1 MTSAGHRCR
10 GCNIKMNNF
19 EKMKLCYTDV
29 LDTACDLSGMLNAEN
44 DINAFGD
51 ILDALDKSTVILKR
65 LGDTVLIEQV
75 EQKEGDGEE

>member
-1 MTSAGHRCR
+1 MS
-10 GCNIKMNNF
+10 NF

-29 LDTACDLSGMLNAEN
+29 LNTACDLSCMLNAEN

-65 LGDTVLIEQV
+65 LGDTVLIEHV
-75 EQKEGDGEE
+75 EQKEGDEKE